1 MEAVEL
7 IVVSN
12 TIAVAH
18 ADVLLEAEPL
28 ERRTDFK
35 PTERDKQL
43 PLSSS
48 RSANWKRRWARSSAK
63 APKKITGTAHADR

>member
-7 IVVSN
+7 MVVSN

-35 PTERDKQL
+35 PTERDK
-43 PLSSS
+43 
-48 RSANWKRRWARSSAK
+48 
-63 APKKITGTAHADR
+63 